1 MTNALIVRRLLLSTL
16 LGGLIGLERES
27 KQHAAGLRTH
37 ILVSV
42 GATLITMTSMYGFSE
57 ALGMYGIASTRDPA
71 RVAAQIVSGIGFLGA
86 GTILREGATIK
97 GLTTAASLWV
107 VAGIG
112 LAVGAGLDMAA
123 ATTAVIVIISLVVLN
138 KFEKRFFFA
147 NQFYAYLKLEDKPGK
162 LGVVASELGKHG
174 VNIKRMELEPTNVE
188 GYVTIEMG
196 LSLPRNLDRTG
207 LLQILS
213 VIDGVAVVEFG
224 P

>member
-1 MTNALIVRRLLLSTL
+1 VTNTLIVRRLLLSAL

-37 ILVSV
+37 ILVAV
-42 GATLITMTSMYGFSE
+42 GATLITIASMYGFSE
-57 ALGMYGIASTRDPA
+57 VLGVYGVASSRDPA

-86 GTILREGATIK
+86 GTILREGSTIK

-123 ATTAVIVIISLVVLN
+123 ATTTVIVVIALVVLN

-147 NQFYAYLKLEDKPGK
+147 NHFYAYLKLEDTPGK
-162 LGVVASELGKHG
+162 LGLVASELGKHAI
-174 VNIKRMELEPTNVE
+174 NINRMELEPNVEE

-196 LSLPRNLDRTG
+196 LSLPRNLTRGD

-213 VIDGVAVVEFG
+213 VIDGVALVEFG
-224 P
+224 S

>member
-1 MTNALIVRRLLLSTL
+1 VTNGLIVRRLLLSTL

-57 ALGMYGIASTRDPA
+57 VLGVYGVASTRDPA

-86 GTILREGATIK
+86 GTILREGVTIK

-112 LAVGAGLDMAA
+112 LAVGAGLDTAA
-123 ATTAVIVIISLVVLN
+123 ATTAVIVIISLVVFN

-162 LGVVASELGKHG
+162 LGLVAGELGRHG
-174 VNIKRMELEPTNVE
+174 VSIKRMELEPTSEE
-188 GYVTIEMG
+188 GYVTIEMD
-196 LSLPRNLDRTG
+196 LSLPRYLDRTG
-207 LLQILS
+207 FLQVLS